1 MQPLPC
7 HTSRSI
13 LSMQCLQNVIVA
25 QSCRLHG
32 MLGKVLSTIAGVWQ
46 AARAVGIRLA
56 TPSFLEC
63 SEEAGFSSIWTAFR
77 RLAISSAHSGWPLDP
92 ELALRFD
99 DVSTGRSWVH
109 PAGAVWESFRTY
121 DSKNEVPLLPPDLQ
135 VMASGALG
143 DGWLIRNQRGAAR
156 GHICLYGLVTA
167 LFVAYRH
174 AVPRNEDAD
183 RHLQLVLWL
192 LGATEGGEQLF
203 DFMESTSWPVRSID
217 VELNLEMAKSERP
230 RFVRFSRLR
239 LLSTGS
245 SPKALPL
252 PERGLGASCA
262 LALPDLA
269 VFGIHGATSLEPAS
283 AVLAAQ
289 KAAKN
294 SGCTSSSPKVTF
306 YGHPCPSYAKTQ
318 YLCEWPKVLPF
329 AEVRHDA
336 DPVAELLQTLID
348 FADEHVEQEWSLH
361 DSLTLLSRFV
371 QADAAAR
378 RSFWICSGPAVLC
391 AMLHIVEPTHS
402 LLVWHC
408 RHLLDGLGAQ
418 TNGTSTALL
427 GLLRTMASP
436 MRPPCYFL
444 SCEAFAAKQ
453 LAWQLAVPEPQVQ
466 KRLALYVEQYKWEGL
481 QGRPTDVLVLR
492 SMLWSRVPGMYFRAV
507 LQAFLRENSKV
518 VALNFRFANDVGFVP
533 YSDIAL
539 HRCGVLVPNDL
550 TMAAFSEAFAM
561 GLPLFLPSDE
571 WLYRLQKSVPYGF
584 MVHGASSLFGASEH
598 DGLQSSSLPPAW
610 HEKSQSVLA
619 VMSWLRLSDFSTWP
633 STLRFS
639 SIPDLLEGLV
649 TTDFRSVSHR
659 MLRWTSAKKDETL
672 RRWAWLLRG
681 MQDGSA
687 WSDSEPRT
695 EHGAKQPEEVMDSSR
710 DDMLYA
716 ALACE
721 HETFDKFGWPSF
733 RALLESD
740 AVTGFV
746 TKKSAVFTELAIS
759 TLQKAVED
767 NNPGSLAVDTMIIPL
782 KLFLANLSSGKA
794 DIGGLGGHCHLGM
807 ASALLLQAHQELLNN
822 DVATK
827 VAWLV
832 GLANQLLAPLAQANV
847 SVPVGVW
854 PVEELSARVHKM
866 ETGSQ

>member
-1 MQPLPC
+1 
-7 HTSRSI
+7 
-13 LSMQCLQNVIVA
+13 
-25 QSCRLHG
+25 
-32 MLGKVLSTIAGVWQ
+32 MLGIVLSTLVGVLQ
-46 AARAVGIRLA
+46 AAQAVEIRLA
-56 TPSFLEC
+56 TPGFLEC
-63 SEEAGFSSIWTAFR
+63 SEEAGFSSTWTAFR
-77 RLAISSAHSGWPLDP
+77 RLASSSAQNGWPLDP
-92 ELALRFD
+92 ELALAAANLLERFD

-121 DSKNEVPLLPPDLQ
+121 DSKQEVPLLPPDLQ
-135 VMASGALG
+135 VMASGAAG
-143 DGWLIRNQRGAAR
+143 DGWLIRNQRGPAR
-156 GHICLYGLVTA
+156 GHVCLYGLVTA

-192 LGATEGGEQLF
+192 LGATAGGEQLF

-217 VELNLEMAKSERP
+217 VELNLELAKSERP
-230 RFVRFSRLR
+230 RFVQFSRLR
-239 LLSTGS
+239 LLNVGS
-245 SPKALPL
+245 PPKAL
-252 PERGLGASCA
+252 PERGLGSLC

-269 VFGIHGATSLEPAS
+269 VTFLRPGLCRFFLATFCVLICSLYLECVICFISLRTTAAFFSRCFSVFGIHGATSLEPAS
-283 AVLAAQ
+283 AVLGAQ
-289 KAAKN
+289 KAAQS
-294 SGCTSSSPKVTF
+294 SGCMSSSPKVRF

-336 DPVAELLQTLID
+336 DPIEELLQTLVD

-361 DSLTLLSRFV
+361 DSLTLLFRFV
-371 QADAAAR
+371 QADSAAR

-436 MRPPCYFL
+436 ARPPCYFL

-453 LAWQLAVPEPQVQ
+453 VAWQLTMPEPQVQ

-507 LQAFLRENSKV
+507 LQAFLRENSQA

-533 YSDIAL
+533 YSDMAL

-550 TMAAFSEAFAM
+550 TMSAFSEAFAM

-584 MVHGASSLFGASEH
+584 MVHGTSLLFAAPDH

-633 STLRFS
+633 ATLRFS

-672 RRWAWLLRG
+672 RRWAGLLRG
-681 MQDGSA
+681 MHDGSA
-687 WSDSEPRT
+687 WSDSEPRM
-695 EHGAKQPEEVMDSSR
+695 EHGAKQSEEVMDSSR
-710 DDMLYA
+710 DDLLYA

-733 RALLESD
+733 RAVLEMD
-740 AVTGFV
+740 AV
-746 TKKSAVFTELAIS
+746 
-759 TLQKAVED
+759 
-767 NNPGSLAVDTMIIPL
+767 
-782 KLFLANLSSGKA
+782 
-794 DIGGLGGHCHLGM
+794 
-807 ASALLLQAHQELLNN
+807 
-822 DVATK
+822 
-827 VAWLV
+827 
-832 GLANQLLAPLAQANV
+832 
-847 SVPVGVW
+847 
-854 PVEELSARVHKM
+854 
-866 ETGSQ
+866 